1 MFERIVV
8 GLDGSALA
16 EQVLPHVEGFAE
28 RFGSQILLV
37 RAVSHSTMRSLGR
50 GDEGLPAA
58 TAYLET
64 AAERLRGRGLSVAC
78 DARQD
83 DPADA
88 LVAAA
93 AAGDLIA
100 LTTHGRTGLRRAVYG
115 SVAQDVLQRAPC
127 PVLVVRASET
137 DDGSS

>member
-16 EQVLPHVEGFAE
+16 EQVLPHVEGLAE
-28 RFGSQILLV
+28 RYGSKIVLV
-37 RAVSHSTMRSLGR
+37 RAVSHSAIRSRGR
-50 GDEGLPAA
+50 GDEELTDA
-58 TAYLET
+58 TAYLES
-64 AAERLRGRGLSVAC
+64 AAERLRGRGLSVEHN
-78 DARQD
+78 ARQD
-83 DPADA
+83 DAADA
-88 LVAAA
+88 LVATAT
-93 AAGDLIA
+93 AGDLIA

-137 DDGSS
+137 DSAPS